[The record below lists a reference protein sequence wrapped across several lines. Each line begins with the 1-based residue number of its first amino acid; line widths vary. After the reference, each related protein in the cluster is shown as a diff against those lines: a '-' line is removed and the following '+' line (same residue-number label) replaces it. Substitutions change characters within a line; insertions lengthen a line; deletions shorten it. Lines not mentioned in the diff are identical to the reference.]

1 MPKRAAPFAK
11 ERKDV
16 EIVAVLAVMC
26 LGILLGA
33 KVVPARW
40 KGWNEGGQMVCT
52 LALIFCMGVLLGR
65 REGLV
70 DQLASLGLGSLVLA
84 VLPMAGSVA
93 LVWPLTRW
101 LLKAE
106 KRGKR

>member
-1 MPKRAAPFAK
+1 M
-11 ERKDV
+11 
-16 EIVAVLAVMC
+16 AVLAVMC
-26 LGILLGA
+26 LGVLLGA
-33 KVVPARW
+33 KIVPERW
-40 KGWNEGGQMVCT
+40 KGWNEKGQMICT
-52 LALIFCMGVLLGR
+52 LLLIFCMGVLLGR
-65 REGLV
+65 REGLA

-106 KRGKR
+106 KRRKR